1 MINLHPFGFGRP
13 LLQVLFCNKYILSRI
28 KHLSEVDNDAT
39 ALCLYPVWR
48 EVWRKA
54 LLGALRHRQTAVEER
69 LLVLVLQVRDKL
81 LHCTLKGLGHQ
92 MNNIFEAL

>member
-1 MINLHPFGFGRP
+1 MLRE
-13 LLQVLFCNKYILSRI
+13 
-28 KHLSEVDNDAT
+28 HLSEVDNDAT

-54 LLGALRHRQTAVEER
+54 LLGALRHRQTAVEEC

-92 MNNIFEAL
+92 MKAFTFKAVLSVHAQMVF

>member
-1 MINLHPFGFGRP
+1 MLRE
-13 LLQVLFCNKYILSRI
+13 
-28 KHLSEVDNDAT
+28 HLSEVDDDAT
-39 ALCLYPVWR
+39 ALGLYPVWR

-69 LLVLVLQVRDKL
+69 LLVLVLQVGHKL

-92 MNNIFEAL
+92 MNNFL